1 MEPGAARGEEDA
13 SKGGR
18 FEGPG
23 GTRGGVG
30 TFLIGLACSIVG
42 GYLIMNQVQV
52 TSGYWQWWGQNT
64 FGLTLI
70 PLVIGIGIL
79 FFNAKSIAGWIIAGA
94 SILIIFTGVLSNLV
108 IYFRQT
114 SLFNVI
120 LMLTLFAGG
129 LGLMA
134 RAFRRY

>member
-1 MEPGAARGEEDA
+1 MESGAARGDEDA
-13 SKGGR
+13 SRGRR

-23 GTRGGVG
+23 GTRGGIG
-30 TFLIGLACSIVG
+30 TFLVGLACSIVG

-52 TSGYWQWWGQNT
+52 TSGYWQWWGTNT

-70 PLVIGIGIL
+70 PLVIGIALL
-79 FFNAKSIAGWIIAGA
+79 FFNAKSIVGWIIAGA
-94 SILIIFTGVLSNLV
+94 SILIIFTGVISNLV
-108 IYFRQT
+108 IYFHQT

>member
-1 MEPGAARGEEDA
+1 MESGAARDDQGEPEVR
-13 SKGGR
+13 R

-30 TFLIGLACSIVG
+30 TFLVGLACSIVG
-42 GYLIMNQVQV
+42 GYLIMNQVSV
-52 TSGYWQWWGQNT
+52 TSGYWQWWGTST

-70 PLVIGIGIL
+70 PLVIGIGLL
-79 FFNAKSIAGWIIAGA
+79 FFNAKSIVGWLVAGA

-134 RAFRRY
+134 RAFR